1 MGNFI
6 STIDAE
12 TLQTTMVPV
21 LEERLVE
28 IRPVIQDVRR
38 VRDTARHYFN
48 LAITCIV
55 IYMILFLILFVMQV
69 VTLVAVT
76 KKR

>member
-1 MGNFI
+1 MKFFI
-6 STIDAE
+6 VEDDLNIIRILSKII
-12 TLQTTMVPV
+12 
-21 LEERLVE
+21 LERKLGE

-69 VTLVAVT
+69 VTLIAVT

>member
-1 MGNFI
+1 M

-12 TLQTTMVPV
+12 TLQTVVPV
-21 LEERLVE
+21 LERKLGE

-69 VTLVAVT
+69 VTLIAVT